1 MLWRAYP
8 IGTMPKR
15 EQVRPAAELFERVEQ
30 FTERFMDVCAEER
43 RMLQT
48 LDRLRR
54 VKGQLV
60 AELATCAAEATEA
73 SIRER
78 LADVSK

>member
-1 MLWRAYP
+1 METTNHMYLT
-8 IGTMPKR
+8 ILLV
-15 EQVRPAAELFERVEQ
+15 QN
-30 FTERFMDVCAEER
+30 
-43 RMLQT
+43 
-48 LDRLRR
+48 LRR
-54 VKGQLV
+54 VKEQLV

>member
-1 MLWRAYP
+1 MRAK
-8 IGTMPKR
+8 TPK
-15 EQVRPAAELFERVEQ
+15 AEPKPEPDPFEVV
-30 FTERFMDVCAEER
+30 ERFAEQLMDICAEER